1 MFSPSFSFLLSKSF
15 QFLLLLLSFL
25 YCNNP
30 TTALTLIAKSCSDT
44 SNYTTN
50 STFETNLDLLLS
62 SLSSNFPSSGYNNAS
77 AGESPDAVYG
87 LFLCRGDVSPDTC
100 RSCVTSAVEDIKD
113 ECPNKKNATTWYDV
127 CFLRYSETRF
137 FSVMDNSS
145 KIYKPNAQNV
155 TNPTLFNTVL
165 RAMLTNISSVAT
177 NSSWTA
183 LLYASGMANYTSTQM
198 VYGLVQCTRD
208 LSVKDCNGCLESA
221 MSDIPVCC
229 NGSQG
234 GRVLGK
240 SCNLRFEVYPFVD
253 ENSAASGSVPP
264 FPSTTPTTNI
274 TNSSSNSTTDIDGN
288 KRTSARIIIAIV
300 VPVVAGVAL
309 SIFIMYAYR
318 RRRRNK
324 KKAIIIDQ
332 SKHQIGDIESLQF
345 DLGTIRAAT
354 NNFSD
359 ANKLGQGGF
368 GAVYKGKFSD
378 GQEIAV
384 KRLFRSSR
392 QEGEEQILI
401 FEYVPN
407 ESLEKF
413 LFNPAKRACLSWENR
428 YKIIG
433 GIAKGLLYLHEDS
446 RLKIIH
452 RDLKASNILLDG
464 EMKPKISDF
473 GTARLFEVGQTQG
486 NTSCIAG
493 TYGYMSPEYAMHG
506 KFSIKSDVFSFGVLV
521 LEIVTGLK
529 NSGFYQSTLAEDLP
543 SYAWSHWNEGTVMEL
558 IDDTLSER
566 CCMEEVIRCIHI
578 GLLCVQEKV
587 TDRPTM
593 SSVVLML
600 NKDSVTLPPPLP
612 PVFSDSHRG
621 FESEHHTVEYD
632 STTGELDLSADKL
645 LCFPV
650 NEESDIE
657 SDAL

>member
-1 MFSPSFSFLLSKSF
+1 MFSPSSSFLLSKSF
-15 QFLLLLLSFL
+15 PFLLLLLSFL

-264 FPSTTPTTNI
+264 FPSPTPTTNI

-288 KRTSARIIIAIV
+288 KHTSARIIIAIV

-332 SKHQIGDIESLQF
+332 SKHQIGDIES
-345 DLGTIRAAT
+345 DYGVRA
-354 NNFSD
+354 
-359 ANKLGQGGF
+359 Q
-368 GAVYKGKFSD
+368 
-378 GQEIAV
+378 
-384 KRLFRSSR
+384 
-392 QEGEEQILI
+392 
-401 FEYVPN
+401 P
-407 ESLEKF
+407 
-413 LFNPAKRACLSWENR
+413 
-428 YKIIG
+428 
-433 GIAKGLLYLHEDS
+433 
-446 RLKIIH
+446 
-452 RDLKASNILLDG
+452 
-464 EMKPKISDF
+464 
-473 GTARLFEVGQTQG
+473 
-486 NTSCIAG
+486 
-493 TYGYMSPEYAMHG
+493 
-506 KFSIKSDVFSFGVLV
+506 
-521 LEIVTGLK
+521 
-529 NSGFYQSTLAEDLP
+529 
-543 SYAWSHWNEGTVMEL
+543 
-558 IDDTLSER
+558 
-566 CCMEEVIRCIHI
+566 I
-578 GLLCVQEKV
+578 GLLKPSPKQTHNLSNLSLSLSLSLSRSLVDSLIRQV
-587 TDRPTM
+587 VRR
-593 SSVVLML
+593 SSFHAFGW
-600 NKDSVTLPPPLP
+600 NDFHPKDPL
-612 PVFSDSHRG
+612 
-621 FESEHHTVEYD
+621 
-632 STTGELDLSADKL
+632 
-645 LCFPV
+645 
-650 NEESDIE
+650 
-657 SDAL
+657 